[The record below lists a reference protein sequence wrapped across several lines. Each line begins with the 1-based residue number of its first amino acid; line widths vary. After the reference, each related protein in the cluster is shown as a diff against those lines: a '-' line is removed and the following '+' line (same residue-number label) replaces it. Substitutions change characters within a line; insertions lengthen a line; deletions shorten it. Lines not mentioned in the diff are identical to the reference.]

1 MEKIVQCVST
11 FQKEHVYAWWN
22 CIFWGKSI
30 KKGWVRPSLKNCTFF
45 SNLSPLW
52 CLLFSHDV
60 IFVTKRESQTLS
72 THTKW
77 DTTKTATFLL
87 FCTIQRFKAETF
99 KLLDWH
105 TIKLWPCCFF
115 LWKKLNINVTYDM
128 TWWKVRMT
136 SCVTKTCWNTYW

>member
-1 MEKIVQCVST
+1 MLNEIVSLEANP
-11 FQKEHVYAWWN
+11 F
-22 CIFWGKSI
+22 
-30 KKGWVRPSLKNCTFF
+30 KKRCTFF

-115 LWKKLNINVTYDM
+115 LWKKKYQTLMWRM
-128 TWWKVRMT
+128 TWHDERYIWRHVWQKLVGIHIDKESGT
-136 SCVTKTCWNTYW
+136 SIYKRICPYNNPWGFP